1 MTPEFISIGPYCVT
15 ADYLKITNNR
25 KLAYPF
31 DYVFSSLFMISHCIT
46 DEFKTFLNNDY
57 IKYIN
62 DSQTTHII
70 YDNLLNLKLASG
82 IKPVVFNHHN
92 LKNEETYNAYIRRC
106 YRFLNAIKNNNSYL
120 VYTIKNYDVYVNYN
134 LEELIEFS
142 NLVKNT
148 NIIVL
153 YITNEQSYL
162 NINNLHIFKI
172 VDDSYETINNIFLQ
186 FK

>member
-1 MTPEFISIGPYCVT
+1 MLQI
-15 ADYLKITNNR
+15 
-25 KLAYPF
+25 
-31 DYVFSSLFMISHCIT
+31 
-46 DEFKTFLNNDY
+46 FKCN
-57 IKYIN
+57 
-62 DSQTTHII
+62 
-70 YDNLLNLKLASG
+70 
-82 IKPVVFNHHN
+82 
-92 LKNEETYNAYIRRC
+92 
-106 YRFLNAIKNNNSYL
+106 KNNNSYL